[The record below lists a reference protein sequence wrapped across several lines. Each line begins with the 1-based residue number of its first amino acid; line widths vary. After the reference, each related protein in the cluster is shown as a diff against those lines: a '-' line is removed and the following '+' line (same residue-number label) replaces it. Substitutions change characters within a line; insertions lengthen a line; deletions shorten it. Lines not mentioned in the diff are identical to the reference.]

1 MSDNARENN
10 KGAMPRGKRA
20 AIPRTTLQRLPFYL
34 RALYSLEEEGWE
46 IVSSTQIAELVGS
59 NSAQTRKDL
68 SFIGEFGQ
76 RGVGYNVPK
85 LIQELE
91 KFLGV
96 TRKRKVVLI
105 GVGRLGSA
113 ILLYK
118 GIRQR
123 GFEIVA
129 AFDVD
134 PEKIGTEVGGVPVYD
149 FNKFEEV
156 IGNEKIDIAMITVP
170 ASEAQKVV
178 DRIVQAGVRSILN
191 FVPTPLKVPKG
202 IPHRTVCLSAE
213 LQILSY
219 LLKSAKPRIAGR
231 RRRDRAVA
239 SERS

>member
-1 MSDNARENN
+1 M
-10 KGAMPRGKRA
+10 
-20 AIPRTTLQRLPFYL
+20 PRTTLQRLPFYL

-46 IVSSTQIAELVGS
+46 IASSSEIAELVGS

-68 SFIGEFGQ
+68 SYVGEFGQ
-76 RGVGYNVPK
+76 RGVGYNVPN

-96 TRKRKVVLI
+96 TRRRKVILV

-129 AFDVD
+129 AFDVN
-134 PEKIGTEVGGVPVYD
+134 PEKIGTEVGGVPIYD
-149 FNKFEEV
+149 FNRLEDVLGDER
-156 IGNEKIDIAMITVP
+156 IDIAMITVP
-170 ASEAQKVV
+170 IPEAQRVV
-178 DRIVQAGVRSILN
+178 DRLVQAGVRSILN

-202 IPHRTVCLSAE
+202 IPHRTVCLAAE

-219 LLKSAKPRIAGR
+219 LLKSAKPR
-231 RRRDRAVA
+231 VA
-239 SERS
+239 SRRKKAGARP